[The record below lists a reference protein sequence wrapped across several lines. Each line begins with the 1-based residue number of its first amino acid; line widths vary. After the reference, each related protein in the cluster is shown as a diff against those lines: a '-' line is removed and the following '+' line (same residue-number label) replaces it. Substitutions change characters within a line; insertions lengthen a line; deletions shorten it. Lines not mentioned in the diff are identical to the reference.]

1 LRLCL
6 PTTLRIEAEE
16 TTSWEDMLEQ
26 VQKMETTYRGRK
38 SGFWHSIWHKAG
50 ENRGEIEG
58 WVVLIPDTCGLAVVK
73 VGLAVVFKVSMRFPF
88 AMFSR

>member
-1 LRLCL
+1 LL
-6 PTTLRIEAEE
+6 IEAGKAES
-16 TTSWEDMLEQ
+16 SWEDMLEQ
-26 VQKMETTYRGRK
+26 IQEMETTYRGRK

-73 VGLAVVFKVSMRFPF
+73 VGLAVVFKVGIAESTV
-88 AMFSR
+88 SRL